1 MIDVVTGTHDSG
13 RDWHQ
18 VWLDSPESAR
28 MQQEL
33 NNMVVDAKNKP
44 PGTTDDGYEFATSLW
59 TQVKVVT
66 QRSNTSLYRNVDYV
80 NNKFALHIGVALFV
94 GFSFWMIGDSV
105 ADQQLVLF
113 ALFNYIFVAPGV
125 IAQLQPLF
133 IERRD
138 IFETREKKSK
148 MYSWIAFVT
157 GLIVSEIP
165 YLIVCAVLYFL
176 CFYYTAGL
184 PGASEKAGAIFFVM
198 LVYQFIYTG
207 IGQFVAA
214 YAPNAVF
221 ASLVNPVLL
230 GTLVSFCG
238 VLVPYSQ
245 IQPFWRYWIYYLD
258 PFNYLMGSLLVFA
271 DWDRNVQCTEQE
283 FSIFD
288 PPSGQTCSEYLE
300 AWLMGPGSRNNLV
313 NPDATAGCRVCQYK
327 QGKECVERC
336 RNLRRLCYLELRF
349 GVCADEAE
357 DKDQQEGRVSAE
369 FSLIGTVIV
378 VYL

>member
-198 LVYQFIYTG
+198 LLST
-207 IGQFVAA
+207 
-214 YAPNAVF
+214 P
-221 ASLVNPVLL
+221 
-230 GTLVSFCG
+230 
-238 VLVPYSQ
+238 
-245 IQPFWRYWIYYLD
+245 
-258 PFNYLMGSLLVFA
+258 
-271 DWDRNVQCTEQE
+271 
-283 FSIFD
+283 
-288 PPSGQTCSEYLE
+288 
-300 AWLMGPGSRNNLV
+300 
-313 NPDATAGCRVCQYK
+313 
-327 QGKECVERC
+327 
-336 RNLRRLCYLELRF
+336 CY
-349 GVCADEAE
+349 
-357 DKDQQEGRVSAE
+357 
-369 FSLIGTVIV
+369 
-378 VYL
+378 